1 MNIMLFLR
9 HLFFL
14 CQKELISTFSDPR
27 MRLQLI
33 LPVLLQGFLFG
44 YAANYN
50 LEDIPYAVVDDSHSS
65 ASRSFLASIEGSPA
79 FSCAAAGARVSDV
92 TDALYN
98 GDVLLIVVIPSDFDS
113 QLEKGQAPVELIT
126 DGRNPMIAGMASRYV
141 TAIASTWSLQ
151 QTGGHL
157 PVTVESRTWFNPNQL
172 SRWTFLPSFLA
183 MIAFV
188 QVMFLAGLSIA
199 REREQGT
206 FDQLLVTPLSPTE
219 ILICKATPPVLV
231 GLIQSMMLFVIVR
244 FWFEVPFA
252 GSFVTLFTSIFVFL
266 VSTTGLGLSIS
277 SISRNMQ
284 QVLVYLLVLM
294 IPMVLLSGLVTPV
307 DNMPEALQLVTWAD
321 PMRFIIDAVRRIY
334 LEGAG
339 FGDIW
344 LDFIPMLA
352 VAAVTMP
359 AAGWLFRHKAA

>member
-9 HLFFL
+9 HIFFL

-27 MRLQLI
+27 MRIQLI

-65 ASRSFLASIEGSPA
+65 AARSFLASVEGSPA
-79 FSCAAAGARVSDV
+79 FSCAAAGMRMDDV

-98 GDVLLIVVIPSDFDS
+98 GDVLLIIAIPSDFDS
-113 QLEKGQAPVELIT
+113 QLEKGQAPVEVIT

-141 TAIASTWSLQ
+141 TSIASTWSLQ

-157 PVTVESRTWFNPNQL
+157 PITVKSRTWFNPNQL
-172 SRWTFLPSFLA
+172 SRWMFLPSFLA

-231 GLIQSMMLFVIVR
+231 GLIQSMMLFLIVR

-294 IPMVLLSGLVTPV
+294 MPMVLLSGLVTPV
-307 DNMPEALQLVTWAD
+307 DNMPEILQLITWTD
-321 PMRFIIDAVRRIY
+321 PMRFIVDAVRRIY

-344 LDFIPMLA
+344 FDFVPMLG

>member
-1 MNIMLFLR
+1 
-9 HLFFL
+9 
-14 CQKELISTFSDPR
+14 
-27 MRLQLI
+27 
-33 LPVLLQGFLFG
+33 
-44 YAANYN
+44 
-50 LEDIPYAVVDDSHSS
+50 
-65 ASRSFLASIEGSPA
+65 
-79 FSCAAAGARVSDV
+79 DV
-92 TDALYN
+92 TPALYN
-98 GDVLLIVVIPSDFDS
+98 SDVLLIIVIPGDFDS
-113 QLEKGQAPVELIT
+113 QLAKGTAAIELIT
-126 DGRNPMIAGMASRYV
+126 DGRNPMIAGMTARYV

-151 QTGGHL
+151 RTGGKL

-199 REREQGT
+199 RERERGT

-231 GLIQSMMLFVIVR
+231 GLMQSMMLFLIVR
-244 FWFEVPFA
+244 FWFGVPFA
-252 GSFVTLFTSIFVFL
+252 GSFVTLFTSILIFL

-307 DNMPEALQLVTWAD
+307 DNMPQALQLVTWAD
-321 PMRFIIDAVRRIY
+321 PMRFIVDAVRRIY

-339 FGDIW
+339 FAEIG

>member
-1 MNIMLFLR
+1 MNLMLFLR

-14 CQKELISTFSDPR
+14 CQKELIGLFSDRR
-27 MRLQLI
+27 MRFQLVMPI
-33 LPVLLQGFLFG
+33 LLQGFLFG

-50 LEDIPYAVVDDSHSS
+50 LEDIPYAVVDASHSS
-65 ASRSFLASIEGSPA
+65 ASRSFLAAIEGSPA
-79 FSCAAAGARVSDV
+79 FSCAAAGERVADV
-92 TDALYN
+92 TDALYRS
-98 GDVLLIVVIPSDFDS
+98 DVLLIVVIPGDFDT

-126 DGRNPMIAGMASRYV
+126 DGRNPMIASMTSRYV
-141 TAIASTWSLQ
+141 TSIASEWSLQ

-199 REREQGT
+199 RERELGT

-219 ILICKATPPVLV
+219 ILICKAVPPVLV
-231 GLIQSMMLFVIVR
+231 GLFQSMMLFLIVR

-307 DNMPEALQLVTWAD
+307 DNMPEALQLVTWAN
-321 PMRFIIDAVRRIY
+321 PMRFIVDAVRRIY

-339 FGDIW
+339 FAEIGF
-344 LDFIPMLA
+344 DFIPMLA